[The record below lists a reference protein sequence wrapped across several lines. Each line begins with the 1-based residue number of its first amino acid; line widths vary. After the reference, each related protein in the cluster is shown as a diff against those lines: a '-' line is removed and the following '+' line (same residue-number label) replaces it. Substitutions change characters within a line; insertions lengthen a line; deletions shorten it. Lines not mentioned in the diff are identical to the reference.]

1 MINNV
6 QRELFSI
13 DVDVLSFKI
22 YLDNNNYCSESSC
35 VITNLTDDYIAFR
48 TKTTK
53 KEDYAVRPTHAILMP
68 KASTKI
74 VFNKHSV
81 DLDPTGHK
89 FKFEAIVIAQSDKDK
104 DIKSLFDEARTK
116 STETYSMKR
125 EVEFIKID
133 KPQSMYSM
141 EEDESQY
148 KESKHQSTK
157 NIKGDNQANNEQA
170 QKDQLEFLK
179 VEYYKLKNQLAMLT
193 QKYNNLK
200 NRVDM
205 EKKKDSPPNSLND
218 IIETHEPQISTT
230 IGLSFC
236 LLAIL
241 IGYYLSMQ

>member
-116 STETYSMKR
+116 STETYSLKR
-125 EVEFIKID
+125 GVEFIKID

-157 NIKGDNQANNEQA
+157 KWKEASMP
-170 QKDQLEFLK
+170 
-179 VEYYKLKNQLAMLT
+179 Y
-193 QKYNNLK
+193 
-200 NRVDM
+200 
-205 EKKKDSPPNSLND
+205 S
-218 IIETHEPQISTT
+218 STT
-230 IGLSFC
+230 IDYFLDSNPFPRQQIHFC
-236 LLAIL
+236 C
-241 IGYYLSMQ
+241 GETP